1 MMIVEELKEVTLG
14 TAIIHR
20 QRELNYRLGRGGVR
34 LVIKDEGTEI
44 LTKVL
49 IRFKTKEYFQEL
61 EQRNVK
67 ERFITNVLNGT
78 WIPLG
83 EPKVHR
89 RGVHTRKNGNSI
101 IIIIIIII
109 VSCHRPFLPGTPLE
123 PAVTP
128 TSHASNVTLQHFPYY
143 V

>member
-1 MMIVEELKEVTLG
+1 MMIVQELKEVTLG

-20 QRELNYRLGRGGVR
+20 QRELKYRLGRG

-49 IRFKTKEYFQEL
+49 MRFKIKEYFQEL
-61 EQRNVK
+61 GQRNVK
-67 ERFITNVLNGT
+67 ERLITNVLNET
-78 WIPLG
+78 WVPLG

-89 RGVHTRKNGNSI
+89 TGVHTGKNGNSI
-101 IIIIIIII
+101 IIIIII
-109 VSCHRPFLPGTPLE
+109 VSCHMPFLPGTSLI

-128 TSHASNVTLQHFPYY
+128 TSHASSFTLQHIPYY